1 LIAFF
6 EVLKSENSHNN
17 VSKLFLRLLRGIRLS
32 ISEKTREILHEIGL
46 NAYEIDA
53 YIVLLEGGKMTA
65 METSQEAS
73 VPYSKIY
80 EVLNSLKQKGWI
92 KSSES
97 RPFKY
102 YPLPPDEA
110 IAYTKLRL
118 EDRYKSWET
127 AASEELQPM
136 YEQRELVER
145 PDMLILRGQQAV
157 LTKLQEVFS
166 KTNKEIMI
174 AAPEFARDIIALAD
188 PMLNGLKKRVTLRLM
203 VAGKT
208 EDWLFLKKFL
218 GVSELRFR
226 DHMFGGGIIADG
238 KEALLL
244 LGEDKPS
251 LVIWSNHVGLV
262 GFAREYFQFLW
273 DTSAKA

>member
-1 LIAFF
+1 M
-6 EVLKSENSHNN
+6 
-17 VSKLFLRLLRGIRLS
+17 S
-32 ISEKTREILHEIGL
+32 ISENTRVTLREMGL

-53 YIVLLEGGKMTA
+53 YTALLEGGLMTA
-65 METSQEAS
+65 MEISREAS

-80 EVLNSLKQKGWI
+80 EVLNSLKEKGWI

-102 YPLPPDEA
+102 YPVPPLEA
-110 IAYTKLRL
+110 TAFTKLRL
-118 EDRYKSWET
+118 EDRYQSWEH
-127 AASEELQPM
+127 AVAEELQPL
-136 YEQRELVER
+136 YEKRELVER

-157 LTKLQEVFS
+157 LNKLEEVLQ
-166 KTNKEIMI
+166 KATKEIMI
-174 AAPEFARDIIALAD
+174 AAPEFARAIIASAD
-188 PMLNGLKKRVTLRLM
+188 PLLGGLKKTVTIKLM

-208 EDWLFLKKFL
+208 EDWIFLKKYTS
-218 GVSELRFR
+218 VSELRIR

-238 KEALLL
+238 KEAMLF

-273 DTSAKA
+273 DSSATS

>member
-1 LIAFF
+1 M
-6 EVLKSENSHNN
+6 
-17 VSKLFLRLLRGIRLS
+17 S
-32 ISEKTREILHEIGL
+32 ISENTRDTLREMGL

-53 YIVLLEGGKMTA
+53 YIVLLEGGQMTA
-65 METSQEAS
+65 MEISREAS

-80 EVLNSLKQKGWI
+80 EVLNSLKQKGWV

-102 YPLPPDEA
+102 YPVPPVEA
-110 IAYTKLRL
+110 AAFTKLKL
-118 EDRYKSWET
+118 EDKYQSWESNV
-127 AASEELQPM
+127 AEELQPL
-136 YEQRELVER
+136 YEKRELVER

-157 LTKLQEVFS
+157 LTKLEEVL
-166 KTNKEIMI
+166 KKATKEVMI
-174 AAPEFARDIIALAD
+174 AAPGFARAIIALAD
-188 PMLNGLKKRVTLRLM
+188 PLVGGLKKTVNLKLM

-208 EDWLFLKKFL
+208 EDWGFLKKSPF
-218 GVSELRFR
+218 VSELRVR
-226 DHMFGGGIIADG
+226 DHMFGGGVIADG
-238 KEALLL
+238 KEAMLF

-273 DTSAKA
+273 DSSAKA